1 MKIKRGRLQQIIQ
14 EELKRVLNE
23 KDSSSIDYLEDV
35 ISDRNVEI
43 AMGGRGPGLV
53 VDGETLDMSDTKLYD
68 GLEQLFDDLGPEG
81 VYNWFKVMAYSI
93 MIDKQTADDLGL
105 LDHPDLTSQGLKS
118 SRKNRKGSIFRDNDM
133 DTDNDGKVSVGEFEK
148 ELQDIRDD
156 LVDLDDLPWGRVPDP
171 EISGVI
177 DVANA
182 AGAESWQS
190 LKNKELSGAIDD
202 ENTVDLDDLDAL
214 AKAFK
219 VSKTINHETED
230 ASGTIEIGTIN
241 GEPIATWNV
250 MGYTM
255 WMR

>member
-14 EELKRVLNE
+14 EELSRVLKEMYNPE
-23 KDSSSIDYLEDV
+23 NDSIFMIAADLSGGGMELWPNMLNARVYNSFDEAHAEAKSITKRSVENKLYTARSVTDVLKD
-35 ISDRNVEI
+35 
-43 AMGGRGPGLV
+43 MGRGHPQYNV
-53 VDGETLDMSDTKLYD
+53 VVTAAQMHLDKRAAS
-68 GLEQLFDDLGPEG
+68 
-81 VYNWFKVMAYSI
+81 
-93 MIDKQTADDLGL
+93 
-105 LDHPDLTSQGLKS
+105 
-118 SRKNRKGSIFRDNDM
+118 DNDL

-171 EISGVI
+171 EIEGVI
-177 DVANA
+177 AAANA
-182 AGAESWQS
+182 AGAD
-190 LKNKELSGAIDD
+190 LSGVIVD
-202 ENTVDLDDLDAL
+202 ENTVDDLDDLDAL
-214 AKAFK
+214 GKAFK
-219 VSKTINHETED
+219 VNKTINHRTED

>member
-68 GLEQLFDDLGPEG
+68 GLEQLFNDLGPEG
-81 VYNWFKVMAYSI
+81 AYNWFKVMAYSI

-118 SRKNRKGSIFRDNDM
+118 SRKNRKGSIFRDNDL
-133 DTDNDGKVSVGEFEK
+133 DTDNDGKISVGELEK

-156 LVDLDDLPWGRVPDP
+156 LVDMSDLPWARPDGERNIQYYMELLADKAGFRASEFVNP
-171 EISGVI
+171 SSDI
-177 DVANA
+177 DLGELNA
-182 AGAESWQS
+182 LTAGFVEEERM
-190 LKNKELSGAIDD
+190 NYETDD
-202 ENTVDLDDLDAL
+202 E
-214 AKAFK
+214 
-219 VSKTINHETED
+219 
-230 ASGTIEIGTIN
+230 SGTISVGTFK
-241 GEPIATWNV
+241 GEPIAVADTQ
-250 MGYTM
+250 GFKT